1 MEAKRKRRR
10 RPPRKVLRRLTADEL
25 MHEAEFRRW
34 RYHAPES
41 LKRQAFEIIR
51 QLVRQAAPPGE
62 AGWKWSERVRQREK
76 V

>member
-1 MEAKRKRRR
+1 METKRKRRR
-10 RPPRKVLRRLTADEL
+10 RPPRKVLKPLTADEL
-25 MHEAEFRRW
+25 MQQSEFRRW

-51 QLVRQAAPPGE
+51 QLMRQAVPPPAPGR
-62 AGWKWSERVRQREK
+62 KWAERVRQREK